1 MSQTLQPNNIFFPS
15 GHSKSALSGD
25 PTSISSVHPSKEG
38 APVVA
43 QVGVTSGSG
52 GDPSSF
58 GVVSP
63 YRMNPSYLRPR
74 PIGGAESS
82 DDHGYSTMTPMS
94 EVLLPIHHANA
105 DVVNGKLL
113 VYSH

>member
-1 MSQTLQPNNIFFPS
+1 MY
-15 GHSKSALSGD
+15 
-25 PTSISSVHPSKEG
+25 TSISSVHPSKDG

-43 QVGVTSGSG
+43 QVGVTSGS

-94 EVLLPIHHANA
+94 EVLLPIHHASA

-113 VYSH
+113 VYSY